1 MKNQKGF
8 TLIELLVVVAI
19 IGILAAIAIPQFADY
34 KKRAFNSRSQS
45 DLRNALTGQ
54 EAYFTDEEAYVSCN
68 GATCETTLPG
78 FVLSDGV
85 DIDMSSQVSDAE
97 FSGQSCHSKGDRAYS
112 WQSSGTD
119 AGVITDEAAAT
130 CTAAAA
136 TNS

>member
-54 EAYFTDEEAYVSCN
+54 EAFFTDEEEYASCN
-68 GATCETTLPG
+68 GAACEGTLPG

-85 DIDMSSQVSDAE
+85 DIDLSAQASNAE
-97 FSGQSCHSKGDRAYS
+97 FSGQSCHTKGDRTYS

-119 AGVITDEAAAT
+119 AGVITD
-130 CTAAAA
+130 AAAA
-136 TNS
+136 TSAATAATI

>member
-54 EAYFTDEEAYVSCN
+54 EAFFTDNEEYVACGDDN
-68 GATCETTLPG
+68 CENLLPG

-85 DIDMSSQVSDAE
+85 DIDMIDVLGSGE
-97 FSGQSCHSKGDRAYS
+97 EGISGQTCHSKGDRSYS
-112 WQSSGTD
+112 WISDDGVMSND
-119 AGVITDEAAAT
+119 VITT
-130 CTAAAA
+130 CSARAP
-136 TNS
+136 SM